1 MIYWLQ
7 DEFVEETAL
16 QMSADKQGSQ
26 IIEAIKLKVLQ
37 SIICHSAPRENVL
50 LSYGCSGHISSQNI
64 TSGKMFMAARKV
76 HSNLVQADRLRVNG

>member
-37 SIICHSAPRENVL
+37 LIICHSAPRENVL
-50 LSYGCSGHISSQNI
+50 LSYRCSGHISSQNI
-64 TSGKMFMAARKV
+64 TSGKMFMAAQKV